1 MACIVFQTNKQTGI
15 KYAYES
21 ISYWDKDKKQARSKR
36 KYIGRVDPETGE
48 IITAELKKRS
58 TANVGR
64 NAEDTSNLII
74 SKLQEELAE
83 KDSQIELLKN
93 ELGNLTA
100 KYKKADKLITK
111 LASLAAGFT
120 EETDV

>member
-36 KYIGRVDPETGE
+36 KYIGRVDSQTGE
-48 IITAELKKRS
+48 IITSERKKCS
-58 TANVGR
+58 TANAVH
-64 NAEDTSNLII
+64 NAEDTEALII
-74 SKLQEELAE
+74 SKLHEELAE
-83 KDSQIELLKN
+83 KDSQIDLLKN

-100 KYKKADKLITK
+100 KYKKANKLITK

>member
-1 MACIVFQTNKQTGI
+1 MACIVFQTNRKSGI

-21 ISYWDKDKKQARSKR
+21 FSYWDKDKKQARSKR

-48 IITAELKKRS
+48 IITSEYKKSS
-58 TANVGR
+58 TANAGQNGD
-64 NAEDTSNLII
+64 NASTLII

-83 KDSQIELLKN
+83 KDSQIDMLKN
-93 ELGNLTA
+93 ELANLTA
-100 KYKKADKLITK
+100 KYKKADKLIK
-111 LASLAAGFT
+111 KFASLATGFT

>member
-48 IITAELKKRS
+48 IITSEHKKS
-58 TANVGR
+58 GTANAGR
-64 NAEDTSNLII
+64 NGDDASALII

-83 KDSQIELLKN
+83 KETQIDMLKN
-93 ELGNLTA
+93 ELGNLMA

-111 LASLAAGFT
+111 LASLATAFT
-120 EETDV
+120 KETDV

>member
-36 KYIGRVDPETGE
+36 QYIGRVDPETGE

>member
-36 KYIGRVDPETGE
+36 KYIGRVDPQTGE
-48 IITAELKKRS
+48 IITSELKKCS
-58 TANVGR
+58 TANAVR

>member
-48 IITAELKKRS
+48 IITSEHKKSR
-58 TANVGR
+58 TA
-64 NAEDTSNLII
+64 DTGQNGDDASALII

-83 KDSQIELLKN
+83 KDSQIDMLRN

-111 LASLAAGFT
+111 LASLATGFT

>member
-36 KYIGRVDPETGE
+36 KYIGRVDSETGE
-48 IITAELKKRS
+48 IITSEHKKFR
-58 TANVGR
+58 TAITGQNGDD
-64 NAEDTSNLII
+64 ASALIV

-83 KDSQIELLKN
+83 KDSQLDMLRN

-111 LASLAAGFT
+111 LASLATGFT
-120 EETDV
+120 DETHV